1 MGFNFQQ
8 LIGALYDNGSI
19 SYEDEYPAEGN
30 SAYLWL
36 QCNPSCSMFV
46 TLIVEDDRVFLLK
59 ELISLPALES
69 ITPLLIVQQQA
80 NMILEYDSH
89 VGRVCMDATQDEDD
103 EPREIT
109 LMYSLVFPTSLDV
122 DSAAQLIAA
131 AGNALTALK
140 DAMEPLESR
149 IVDGRLDSKAACLV
163 PVGQEEETVEITI
176 HPAVQLLK
184 LTAKQRDILLSF
196 LSTNGI
202 TLDAFLQ
209 TKHLDI
215 FSVVTDEC
223 EICMSNG
230 NGCCWQIAKLP
241 ITKDIRRAEL
251 ETLLSVAYETY
262 RSASIFLGISPY
274 KLLRDFVSEVSRGLY

>member
-1 MGFNFQQ
+1 MGFNYQQ

-19 SYEDEYPAEGN
+19 SYEDEYPSEGN
-30 SAYLWL
+30 SVYLWL

-59 ELISLPALES
+59 ELISLPTLES
-69 ITPLLIVQQQA
+69 ITPLLILQQQT

-89 VGRVCMDATQDEDD
+89 VGRVCMSASSEDS
-103 EPREIT
+103 ESEIT
-109 LMYSLVFPTSLDV
+109 LMYSLAFPTSLDV

-149 IVDGRLDSKAACLV
+149 IVDGRLDSKDAFLV
-163 PVGQEEETVEITI
+163 PVGQEEDAVEITI

-184 LTAKQRDILLSF
+184 LTANQRDIFLSF

-223 EICMSNG
+223 QICMSNG

-241 ITKDIRRAEL
+241 IAKNIRRVEL
-251 ETLLSVAYETY
+251 EALLSGPYEIY
-262 RSASIFLGISPY
+262 RAACIFLGISLY
-274 KLLRDFVSEVSRGLY
+274 KSLHDFVSEVSRALY

>member
-1 MGFNFQQ
+1 MGFSFQQ

-19 SYEDEYPAEGN
+19 SYEDEYPAKGN
-30 SAYLWL
+30 SVCLWL

-59 ELISLPALES
+59 ELISLPTLES

-89 VGRVCMDATQDEDD
+89 VGRVCMDATKGEDD
-103 EPREIT
+103 EPGEIT
-109 LMYSLVFPTSLDV
+109 LMYSLAFPTSLDV
-122 DSAAQLIAA
+122 DSATQLIAA
-131 AGNALTALK
+131 AGNALTTLK

-149 IVDGRLDSKAACLV
+149 IVDGRLDSKDAFLV
-163 PVGQEEETVEITI
+163 PVGKEDPLEITI

-184 LTAKQRDILLSF
+184 LTTKQRDIFLSF

-209 TKHLDI
+209 TKRLDVFPVI
-215 FSVVTDEC
+215 TDEC

-230 NGCCWQIAKLP
+230 SGCCWQIKKLP
-241 ITKDIRRAEL
+241 IAKDIRRVEL
-251 ETLLSVAYETY
+251 EEMLSGPYELY
-262 RSASIFLGISPY
+262 RAAAAVLGISH
-274 KLLRDFVSEVSRGLY
+274 KTLSQFISEVSLSLY

>member
-1 MGFNFQQ
+1 MGFSFRQ
-8 LIGALYDNGSI
+8 LIDALYDNGSI
-19 SYEDEYPAEGN
+19 SYEDEYPSEGN

-46 TLIVEDDRVFLLK
+46 TLIVEDERVFLLK
-59 ELISLPALES
+59 ELISLPTLES

-89 VGRVCMDATQDEDD
+89 VGRVCMNAMNEDDD
-103 EPREIT
+103 EPGEIT
-109 LMYSLVFPTSLDV
+109 LMYSLAFPTSLDV

-131 AGNALTALK
+131 AGNALTTLK

-149 IVDGRLDSKAACLV
+149 IVDGRLDSKDAFLV
-163 PVGQEEETVEITI
+163 PVGQEEDPVEITI

-184 LTAKQRDILLSF
+184 LTTKQRDIFLSF
-196 LSTNGI
+196 LSTNRI

-209 TKHLDI
+209 TKRLDVFPVI
-215 FSVVTDEC
+215 TDEC

-230 NGCCWQIAKLP
+230 SGCCWQIKKLP
-241 ITKDIRRAEL
+241 IAKDIRRVEL
-251 ETLLSVAYETY
+251 EEMLSGPYELY
-262 RSASIFLGISPY
+262 RAAATVLGISH
-274 KLLRDFVSEVSRGLY
+274 KTLSQFISEVSLSLY

>member
-19 SYEDEYPAEGN
+19 EDEYPAEGN

-80 NMILEYDSH
+80 NMLLEYDSH
-89 VGRVCMDATQDEDD
+89 VGRVCMDATNREDD
-103 EPREIT
+103 EPGEIT
-109 LMYSLVFPTSLDV
+109 LMYSLAFPTSLDV

-131 AGNALTALK
+131 AGNALTTLK

-149 IVDGRLDSKAACLV
+149 IVDGRLDSKDAFLV
-163 PVGQEEETVEITI
+163 SVGQEEEMVEITI

-184 LTAKQRDILLSF
+184 LTTKQRDIFLSF
-196 LSTNGI
+196 LSNNEI
-202 TLDAFLQ
+202 TLDTFLQ
-209 TKHLDI
+209 TKRLDVFPVI
-215 FSVVTDEC
+215 TDEC

-230 NGCCWQIAKLP
+230 SGCWQIEKLP
-241 ITKDIRRAEL
+241 IAKDIRRAEL
-251 ETLLSVAYETY
+251 ETLLSGSYEIY
-262 RSASIFLGISPY
+262 RSACVFLGISSY
-274 KLLRDFVSEVSRGLY
+274 KSLHDFVSEVSLSLY

>member
-19 SYEDEYPAEGN
+19 SYEDEYPSEGN

-36 QCNPSCSMFV
+36 QCNPSCSMFI
-46 TLIVEDDRVFLLK
+46 TLIVEDNRVFLLK
-59 ELISLPALES
+59 ELLSLPALGS
-69 ITPLLIVQQQA
+69 ITSLLIVQQQA
-80 NMILEYDSH
+80 NMLLEYDSH
-89 VGRVCMDATQDEDD
+89 VGRVCMDATNGEDD
-103 EPREIT
+103 EPGAIT
-109 LMYSLVFPTSLDV
+109 LMYSLAFPTSIDV

-131 AGNALTALK
+131 AGNALTTLK
-140 DAMEPLESR
+140 DAMEPLKSR
-149 IVDGRLDSKAACLV
+149 IVDGCLDSKDAFLV
-163 PVGQEEETVEITI
+163 PVGQEEDAVEITI

-215 FSVVTDEC
+215 FSVVIDEC
-223 EICMSNG
+223 QICMSNG

-241 ITKDIRRAEL
+241 ITKGIRRAEL
-251 ETLLSVAYETY
+251 ETLLSVSYETY
-262 RSASIFLGISPY
+262 RSASVFLGISSY
-274 KLLRDFVSEVSRGLY
+274 KTLHDFVSEVSLSLY

>member
-80 NMILEYDSH
+80 NMLLEYDSH
-89 VGRVCMDATQDEDD
+89 VGRVCMDATNREDD
-103 EPREIT
+103 EPGEIT
-109 LMYSLVFPTSLDV
+109 LMYSLAFPTSLDV

-131 AGNALTALK
+131 AGNALTTLK

-149 IVDGRLDSKAACLV
+149 IVDGRLDSKDAFLV
-163 PVGQEEETVEITI
+163 SVGQEEEMVEITI

-184 LTAKQRDILLSF
+184 LTTKQRDIFLSF
-196 LSTNGI
+196 LSNNEI
-202 TLDAFLQ
+202 TLDTFLQ
-209 TKHLDI
+209 TKRLDVFPVI
-215 FSVVTDEC
+215 TDEC

-230 NGCCWQIAKLP
+230 SGCWQIEKLP
-241 ITKDIRRAEL
+241 IAKDIRRAEL
-251 ETLLSVAYETY
+251 ETLLSGSYKIY
-262 RSASIFLGISPY
+262 RSACVFLGISSY
-274 KLLRDFVSEVSRGLY
+274 KSLHDFVSEVSLSLY